1 MMDNMTNNKP
11 NATGSAPVTR
21 EQRAAVIADIAAR
34 KRAQEEAASGAR
46 SLVPGSRPV
55 PPGSR
60 DARRAEATRPGV
72 VTPSKPTRP
81 VKIPAAANLT
91 RVDDTSTVTEG
102 DVRIRA
108 TGGAD
113 AQAQADAELDAGVA
127 AASKPAKATK
137 DPNLLSVGDV
147 ARELGIDPK
156 RARSRLRAS
165 GGAAVE
171 GRWPKVRRDSDEH
184 KALIAVLSP
193 PAAATP

>member
-1 MMDNMTNNKP
+1 MMDNMTNTNKL
-11 NATGSAPVTR
+11 NASPVSKER
-21 EQRAAVIADIAAR
+21 RAAVIADVAAR
-34 KRAQEEAASGAR
+34 KRAQEEAASAAA
-46 SLVPGSRPV
+46 
-55 PPGSR
+55 PGSR
-60 DARRAEATRPGV
+60 DARREEATRPGV

-91 RVDDTSTVTEG
+91 RPRVDDTSTATEG
-102 DVRIRA
+102 DVRDRSRRVEDSP
-108 TGGAD
+108 GAD
-113 AQAQADAELDAGVA
+113 VKAQSDAELDAGVA
-127 AASKPAKATK
+127 AAAKPKKAAK

-184 KALIAVLSP
+184 KALIAALSP
-193 PAAATP
+193 PAATTP